1 MKKFLKTMTI
11 AAITTSTMIGC
22 TPREGIHGPDE
33 SKMITEVSTIVQ
45 VEDASGS
52 HLFQYV
58 ELSNG
63 CVVVLEAGR
72 HGGGRSID
80 CR

>member
-1 MKKFLKTMTI
+1 MTKILKTMAIATI
-11 AAITTSTMIGC
+11 AVSTMIGC
-22 TPREGIHGPDE
+22 TPREGIHYPDE
-33 SKMITEVSTIVQ
+33 SKMVTEVSKIVQ

-72 HGGGRSID
+72 RSVGKSID

>member
-1 MKKFLKTMTI
+1 MTKILKTMAIATI
-11 AAITTSTMIGC
+11 AASTMIGC
-22 TPREGIHGPDE
+22 TPREGIQRPDE
-33 SKMITEVSTIVQ
+33 SKMISEVSTIVQ

-72 HGGGRSID
+72 HGGGKSID